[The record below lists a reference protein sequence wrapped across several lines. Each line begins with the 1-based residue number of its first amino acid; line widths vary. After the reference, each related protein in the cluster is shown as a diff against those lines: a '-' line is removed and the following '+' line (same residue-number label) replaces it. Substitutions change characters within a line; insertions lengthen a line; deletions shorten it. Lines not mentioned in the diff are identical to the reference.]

1 MTSIWYRLGIHY
13 LPSRTF
19 ASLWPMYILS
29 NSGPLIDKKLYLH
42 SVATA
47 LANNVFPVPG
57 GPYNNNPRYNV

>member
-1 MTSIWYRLGIHY
+1 
-13 LPSRTF
+13 
-19 ASLWPMYILS
+19 MYILS

-57 GPYNNNPRYNV
+57 GPYNNIPKFEV